1 MQVLISYAK
10 TMPNRECIIT
20 HVISLVL
27 IADILAKSGYAC
39 KKSSILMANWPPIYG
54 KVLRIFE
61 MFQ

>member
-1 MQVLISYAK
+1 
-10 TMPNRECIIT
+10 MPNRECIIT
-20 HVISLVL
+20 RVISLVL